1 MRKVSLLVAVF
12 TLMLATAGFARPPIS
27 GGGGDGS
34 VAVQRLDPGV
44 KKSRAVLE
52 TIGPK
57 RAQKSL
63 ASGLSMS
70 GVFTYSF
77 STTTAAI
84 TLDRVS
90 NGSASATGT
99 LQLSLWATPDKPDRG
114 GAVTGYRLA
123 TFPTLGELQPSSRFT
138 GIAQTSPYVEPP
150 DGSYWLVL
158 VLSQYDPAGCPGNAD
173 GYCVEDTLV
182 SFTQVDWGNALP
194 SFNYSDLWWTS
205 TEAGWGISILQHP
218 SNTIFAAWF
227 TYDDAGNPKWYVASD
242 CQLVGDYCYGT
253 LYETHG
259 PPFSQPFDPSG
270 VSVIP
275 VGTVSF
281 TFTGYGTAVMTYDV
295 DGVVATKQITR
306 QPF

>member
-1 MRKVSLLVAVF
+1 MKRLSLLIAVF
-12 TLMLATAGFARPPIS
+12 TLMLTTAGFARPPVS
-27 GGGGDGS
+27 GGGGDPS
-34 VAVQRLDPGV
+34 VAGQRPGAAP
-44 KKSRAVLE
+44 KRSQAVLE
-52 TIGPK
+52 TLAAG

-63 ASGLSMS
+63 ASGLYMS

-90 NGSASATGT
+90 NDSPSATGT

-114 GAVTGYRLA
+114 GAITGYRIA
-123 TFPTLGELQPSSRFT
+123 TFAPLGELQPSSHFS
-138 GIAQTSPYVEPP
+138 GIAQTSAYVDPP

-158 VLSQYDPAGCPGNAD
+158 VLSEYDPAACPANAD
-173 GYCVEDTLV
+173 GYCVEDTQV
-182 SFTQVDWGNALP
+182 SFTQVDWGTALP

-205 TEAGWGISILQHP
+205 TESGWGISILQHP

-270 VSVIP
+270 VAVTP

-281 TFTGYGTAVMTYDV
+281 SFTSYGSALMTYDV
-295 DGVVATKQITR
+295 DGVTATKQITR